1 MTEFHAHSANEMRH
15 SHGLIE
21 HLRAVAET
29 ARDFSQ
35 AFGGEDAAYY
45 AGLWH
50 DVGKFDPEFQKY
62 LSGERSRGPDHKEAG
77 TMLPCRRLG
86 RAGLIVQGHHGGL
99 EAPGGLR
106 GWSAENGEVSA
117 GFAQ

>member
-1 MTEFHAHSANEMRH
+1 MRH
-15 SHGLIE
+15 SDGLIE

-50 DVGKFDPEFQKY
+50 DIGEFYPEFQRY
-62 LSGERSRGPDHKEAG
+62 LSGERSRGPDHKGAG
-77 TMLPCRRLG
+77 TRLACRRLG
-86 RAGLIVQGHHGGL
+86 RAGLIVQEHHDGL
-99 EAPGGLR
+99 
-106 GWSAENGEVSA
+106 
-117 GFAQ
+117 